1 MGAANTDRRISNMAN
16 FDPKPEGMPYGEWLR
31 QKAVG
36 IRVKEHIHT
45 DSGLPYSIR
54 PQDPR
59 PEFEYWRERMPKK
72 KALEAAD
79 I

>member
-1 MGAANTDRRISNMAN
+1 MPN

-31 QKAVG
+31 QKSVG

-45 DSGLPYSIR
+45 DSGLPYFMR
-54 PQDPR
+54 PQDPV
-59 PEFEYWRERMPKK
+59 PEFEHLREQMPKK